1 MATVFEKMAE
11 LQAQRDA
18 YAERGNNLV
27 VKALDGH
34 FKALEKVHTAVGSL
48 LTAVQN
54 QQQANGTARH
64 VGEASD
70 VKEAIRLMLSAKI
83 DENKKAELRVYVQN
97 MANKEQLINETWGC
111 VQAVE
116 PTDMMGL
123 QNCFVPWAQRKG
135 EELRNYIMSNFQSY

>member
-1 MATVFEKMAE
+1 MRKRIIYLLCAILFCPTCFAYEYTEADKEEMYNSFIDGYMQGFEMQVA
-11 LQAQRDA
+11 
-18 YAERGNNLV
+18 
-27 VKALDGH
+27 
-34 FKALEKVHTAVGSL
+34 SL
-48 LTAVQN
+48 P
-54 QQQANGTARH
+54 
-64 VGEASD
+64 
-70 VKEAIRLMLSAKI
+70 I